1 MPVLYFAHS
10 YRERD
15 ARIVDY
21 FGRLMR
27 SEGLVPSLDP
37 PSDSVNGA
45 KLQRHLNASD
55 GMIAVLSRRED
66 GTSPHILFELA
77 LAMRAGF
84 PVLVFIED
92 TLPNDAVSPHVPQQR
107 FSYRSFLRQAPAHRQ
122 ALRFF
127 KAYLASTP
135 PGGYVP
141 LGRRRSCLIVQSA
154 PEPLVEATARWI
166 AQYAEYEVGVLDQRT
181 DAPPWRPF
189 DEIRSASVLVTFAS
203 SGQPRDHLTGF
214 ATAAGVPTIEL
225 TADPGYRHHP
235 AIPDEYQPRLVR
247 GTEELPGVLATEF
260 ELFEQDFLELTDQ
273 DAVDRYTSFLV
284 DLEGDYDS
292 TTRETAMEVVMGDKY
307 EVSGQTGA
315 VGRNARAKDM
325 TFQQVWQGEGDR
337 LDLPRLAGELEI
349 LRLELKRQ
357 ATTREHDAVVAEIGA
372 AAEAAERGDGPETLS
387 RLQRAGK
394 WALGAATAIGT
405 GVAAAAI
412 KVAIGF

>member
-1 MPVLYFAHS
+1 MQVMYFAHS
-10 YRERD
+10 YRDRD
-15 ARIVDY
+15 ARVVDY

-55 GMIAVLSRRED
+55 GMIAVLSRRDD
-66 GTSPHILFELA
+66 GTSPHILFELG
-77 LAMRAGF
+77 LAVRARF

-92 TLPNDAVSPHVPQQR
+92 TLPNDLVSPHVPQQR

-122 ALRFF
+122 ALRFL
-127 KAYLASTP
+127 KAYLATTP

-141 LGRRRSCLIVQSA
+141 LGRRRSCLIVQ
-154 PEPLVEATARWI
+154 PGPLAAATARWI
-166 AQYAEYEVGVLDQRT
+166 EQEAEYEVDVLDHRVG
-181 DAPPWRPF
+181 APPWRPF
-189 DEIRSASVLVTFAS
+189 DEIRSASVLVTYTS
-203 SGQPRDHLTGF
+203 REHPRDYLTGF
-214 ATAAGVPTIEL
+214 AVGAGVPTIEL
-225 TADPGYRHHP
+225 TLDPDYRHDR
-235 AIPDEYQPRLVR
+235 AVPDEYQPRLVR
-247 GTEELPGVLATEF
+247 GADDLPDVLATEF

-273 DAVDRYTSFLV
+273 ESVDRYTSFLV
-284 DLEGDYDS
+284 DLRGDYDAA
-292 TTRETAMEVVMGDKY
+292 TREAAMELVMGDKY
-307 EVSGQTGA
+307 EISGQAGA

-325 TFQQVWQGEGDR
+325 TFQQLWQGQREQ

-357 ATTREHDAVVAEIGA
+357 ATTREHDAAVAEVGA
-372 AAEAAERGDGPETLS
+372 AAEAAEHGDGPEALS
-387 RLQRAGK
+387 RLRRAGQ

>member
-1 MPVLYFAHS
+1 MPVMYFAHS

-66 GTSPHILFELA
+66 GTSPHILFELG
-77 LAMRAGF
+77 LAVRARF

-92 TLPNDAVSPHVPQQR
+92 TLPNDVVSPHVPQQR

-122 ALRFF
+122 ALRFL
-127 KAYLASTP
+127 KAYLATTP

-141 LGRRRSCLIVQSA
+141 LGRRRSCLVVRSA
-154 PEPLVEATARWI
+154 PDALVDATASWI
-166 AQYAEYEVGVLDQRT
+166 EQQADYEVGVLDQRT
-181 DAPPWRPF
+181 GAVPWAPF
-189 DEIRSASVLVTFAS
+189 DEIRAASVLVTFAS
-203 SGQPRDHLTGF
+203 GGQSRGYLSGF
-214 ATAAGVPTIEL
+214 AVGAGVPTIEL
-225 TADPGYRHHP
+225 TVDPGVRRDRTV
-235 AIPDEYQPRLVR
+235 PDEYQPRPV
-247 GTEELPGVLATEF
+247 GGPDQLPGVLATEF

-284 DLEGDYDS
+284 DLRGDYDS
-292 TTRETAMEVVMGDKY
+292 ATREAAMEVVMGDKY
-307 EVSGQTGA
+307 EVSGQAGA
-315 VGRNARAKDM
+315 VGRNARAKNM
-325 TFQQVWQGEGDR
+325 TFQQLWQGEGAR
-337 LDLPRLAGELEI
+337 LDLPRLASELEI

-357 ATTREHDAVVAEIGA
+357 ATTREHDAAVAEVGA